1 MMGYGGG
8 FGMLLWPVLLAIF
21 VAFIIYFISKSEAQ
35 TRSGEDALDSLKK
48 RFARGEIDQGEY
60 DIRRKTIE
68 HS

>member
-48 RFARGEIDQGEY
+48 RFARGEIDQSEY

>member
-1 MMGYGGG
+1 
-8 FGMLLWPVLLAIF
+8 MLLWPVLLTIF
-21 VAFIIYFISKSEAQ
+21 VAFIIYFISKSETR

-60 DIRRKTIE
+60 DIRRKIIE